1 MLWLPLT
8 LGSAFMLSLADA
20 LTKRELPR
28 CGLVTAV
35 WMRNLAALVF
45 LLPALLFVDVPPLDR
60 AFLYAVAAALP
71 LEIAAT
77 VLYIRAIQ
85 LSPLSLTMPFLAMTP
100 LYLLASSFVIL
111 GEAPSPQGA
120 AGVALIAAGAYLL
133 NVHALKEGGLLAPF
147 RAIARE
153 PGSLM
158 MMAVALI
165 YAFTSDLG
173 KLAILHSSPVFFAV
187 FYWALFSALLTPMA
201 LYLLRGRIS
210 ARSAVTE
217 ARRFLPIGF
226 AQGSMVVLHM
236 VAISLTQVSYMIAVK
251 RTSLLFAAGFGWFM
265 FGEKNI
271 RERLL
276 GASVMF
282 AGLVLIVS
290 G

>member
-1 MLWLPLT
+1 MLWFPLT

-35 WMRNLAALVF
+35 WMRNLVALAF
-45 LLPALLFVDVPPLDR
+45 MLPALIFIEFPPLDR
-60 AFLYAVAAALP
+60 TFFHAVIAALP

-100 LYLLASSFVIL
+100 LYLLATSFVIL
-111 GEAPSPQGA
+111 GEVPSRAGA
-120 AGVALIAAGAYLL
+120 AGVVLIAAGAYLL
-133 NVHALKEGGLLAPF
+133 NAHTLKGGGLIEPF
-147 RAIARE
+147 MAIARE
-153 PGSLM
+153 PGSVM

-187 FYWALFSALLTPMA
+187 FYWAAFCALLTPVS
-201 LYLLRGRIS
+201 LYLLRGRMT
-210 ARSAVTE
+210 AVALADE
-217 ARRFLPIGF
+217 ARRFAPVGL
-226 AQGSMVVLHM
+226 AQAVMVILHM

-265 FGEKNI
+265 FSEKNI
-271 RERLL
+271 RERLV
-276 GASVMF
+276 GAIVMF